1 MLMNL
6 LGDLIFYDEDNLVR
20 QEFSK
25 EVWELTEE
33 IQNQRN
39 RLSDSLEPSMIPKD
53 TQSLL
58 SSINWTRTQAI
69 KNLIWN
75 PYQYKAL
82 TTISSG
88 NLLYKGK
95 YRMRISFIPLPN
107 RAERIKQFKDGD
119 LFGDIL
125 VTDMVRIEF
134 YTAKATKNTK
144 RDLPIWKC
152 ITPLCISHID
162 NTTNGTWSCFMYD
175 ETGAKAYESLRNNVI
190 SVLES
195 PDVIDFAIASMILN
209 IVDTGFKLS
218 TDGKDYN
225 IGVTFTKC
233 SLSVKEDGSIEC
245 VKAKN
250 DSNVESE

>member
-1 MLMNL
+1 
-6 LGDLIFYDEDNLVR
+6 
-20 QEFSK
+20 
-25 EVWELTEE
+25 
-33 IQNQRN
+33 
-39 RLSDSLEPSMIPKD
+39 
-53 TQSLL
+53 
-58 SSINWTRTQAI
+58 
-69 KNLIWN
+69 
-75 PYQYKAL
+75 
-82 TTISSG
+82 
-88 NLLYKGK
+88 
-95 YRMRISFIPLPN
+95 
-107 RAERIKQFKDGD
+107 
-119 LFGDIL
+119 
-125 VTDMVRIEF
+125 
-134 YTAKATKNTK
+134 
-144 RDLPIWKC
+144 
-152 ITPLCISHID
+152 
-162 NTTNGTWSCFMYD
+162 MYD

>member
-175 ETGAKAYESLRNNVI
+175 ETGAKAYESLRNNVL

>member
-233 SLSVKEDGSIEC
+233 SLSV
-245 VKAKN
+245 
-250 DSNVESE
+250 

>member
-6 LGDLIFYDEDNLVR
+6 MDDLVFYDEDNLVK

-33 IQNQRN
+33 IQNQKN
-39 RLSDSLEPSMIPKD
+39 RLTDSLEPSAIPKD
-53 TQSLL
+53 AQSML
-58 SSINWTRTQAI
+58 SVVNWTRAEAI

-75 PYQYKAL
+75 PYQYKPL

-95 YRMRISFIPLPN
+95 YRIRISFIPLPN
-107 RAERIKQFKDGD
+107 REERIRQFKDGD

-125 VTDMVRIEF
+125 VTDMVRIDF
-134 YTAKATKNTK
+134 YTAKAPKNIK

-152 ITPLCISHID
+152 ITPLCISHVD
-162 NTTNGTWSCFMYD
+162 NISNGTWSCFMYD
-175 ETGAKAYESLRNNVI
+175 ETGAKAYESLQNIVI

-195 PDVIDFAIASMILN
+195 PDVIDFAIMSMILN
-209 IVDTGFKLS
+209 ITDTSFKVS
-218 TDGKDYN
+218 TDGKDIN
-225 IGVTFTKC
+225 IGIAFTKC
-233 SLSVKEDGSIEC
+233 SLIVKEDGSIEC
-245 VKAKN
+245 VKTKKN
-250 DSNVESE
+250 DSDTES